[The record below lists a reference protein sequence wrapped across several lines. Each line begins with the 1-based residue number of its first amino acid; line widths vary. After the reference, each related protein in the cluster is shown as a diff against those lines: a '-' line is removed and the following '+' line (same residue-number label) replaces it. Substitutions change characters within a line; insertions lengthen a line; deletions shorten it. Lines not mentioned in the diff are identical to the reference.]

1 MRRSVAAFGLAG
13 VLITAWGALSAE
25 PAAAHAAIAE
35 TDPANGEVLES
46 APEEIRLVFTEP
58 PDLSLTT
65 IEVVDATGAA
75 VPIGPVEPV
84 PGGSRAIRVGLQGLG
99 DGVYTVS
106 WQTVSRTDGHLTS
119 GAFSFGVGVSPGE
132 VPPAGETA
140 LPETP
145 SPTVLSVA
153 AKWGLYVGLVV
164 LFGAALAGLLALGT
178 EVVARPLV
186 LAAAWSLAAAGTIGF
201 VLDERATIGVGLGTL
216 LSSDAGG
223 NLVRLAV
230 AVGVAG
236 AATLVAA
243 LRPGRMSLVIL
254 AGAAGAALLARAAG
268 GHAGGSPVDV
278 VIQGLHLAGAGAW
291 IGGLA
296 WLVIGLR
303 RGLEPA
309 RVRRFSNLAAGGLGL
324 VLTSGILRST
334 DELGAGWWLHPF
346 ESDYRTALVIKL
358 AIVTAI
364 VALGARNRFRN
375 VRRYG
380 VLGSRP
386 LRRTV
391 SAELVLATA
400 VFAMAGVLTGLPP
413 QGTEAAAA
421 TTPPQ
426 PLVATG
432 SDFATTTRVRLE
444 IDPGTVGPNTFVA
457 EITDFDTREPVDARR
472 VTLRFDLPERPNVAS
487 ELELEADQ
495 TGTWRARGTAL
506 SIAGT
511 WTVTVLVEEGEGSV
525 EVPLEVTPR
534 IPEPRIEVSRQP
546 GLPDVYTIFLQEG
559 LTIQAYVD
567 PGVPGQTN
575 QVHVTAFDPDG
586 MELPLR
592 SAVVFVDPP
601 SGEPFRPELLRGG
614 PGHFIAN
621 IGLETGGTWSF
632 DIRAEARDGRD
643 LAGSFEQTFGG

>member
-1 MRRSVAAFGLAG
+1 MRRIVAAVGLVG
-13 VLITAWGALSAE
+13 VLVAAAGTLSAA
-25 PAAAHAAIAE
+25 PAAAHAAIVRTE
-35 TDPANGEVLES
+35 PANGELLDT
-46 APEEIRLVFTEP
+46 APEEIRLAFTEP

-65 IEVVDATGAA
+65 IEVVDASGAS
-75 VPIGPVEPV
+75 VPTGPVEQV
-84 PGGSRAIRVGLQGLG
+84 PGGNREIRVGLQGLG

-119 GAFSFGVGVSPGE
+119 SAFSFGVGVSPGE
-132 VPPAGETA
+132 ISPAGGTA
-140 LPETP
+140 QAVTP
-145 SPTVLSVA
+145 TPTALSVA

-178 EVVARPLV
+178 EVVARPWV
-186 LAAAWSLAAAGTIGF
+186 LAAAWVLAGAGTIGF

-230 AVGVAG
+230 SVGLTGV
-236 AATLVAA
+236 ATLVVA
-243 LRPGRMSLVIL
+243 LRPGRATLLVL
-254 AGAAGAALLARAAG
+254 AGTAGAAFLARAAG
-268 GHAGGSPVDV
+268 GHAGGSAVDV
-278 VIQGLHLAGAGAW
+278 AIQGLHLAGVGAW

-296 WLVIGLR
+296 WLVTGLR
-303 RGLEPA
+303 RRLEPA
-309 RVRRFSNLAAGGLGL
+309 AVRRFSNLAAGGLAL
-324 VLTSGILRST
+324 VLASGILRST
-334 DELGAGWWLHPF
+334 DELGAGWWLDPF

-358 AIVTAI
+358 AIVTAL

-375 VRRYG
+375 VRRYDA
-380 VLGSRP
+380 LGPRP

-391 SAELVLATA
+391 VAELALATA

-413 QGTEAAAA
+413 RGTEAAEASA
-421 TTPPQ
+421 PPQ

-457 EITDFDTREPVDARR
+457 EIADFDTGEPVDARR

-487 ELELEADQ
+487 ELELERGE

-511 WTVTVLVEEGEGSV
+511 WTVTVLVEDGDGSV

-534 IPEPRIEVSRQP
+534 IPEPRIEVARRP

-567 PGVPGQTN
+567 PGVPGRTN

-614 PGHFIAN
+614 SGHFIAN
-621 IGLETGGTWSF
+621 IGLETAGTWSF
-632 DIRAEARDGRD
+632 DVTAETRDGRV
-643 LAGSFEQTFGG
+643 LMASFEQAFGD